1 MKRRVSVLA
10 LMLAAILVVAG
21 CTGKSTTKSGDEVK
35 IRITSGMVGTH
46 PSAESFAWEIEQFN
60 TAYEGKYEAVVEEL
74 PGSTNFGEKMR
85 VMLTA
90 GDVPDIIFPVDNDYL
105 TDAVAA
111 KLILPLD
118 EYLDAD
124 PEWKASISED
134 GLELNSRDGKIYA
147 VPRNRTILGYFYNKE
162 HFEQVGIKPA
172 ETWEE
177 FWANCDKLK
186 AAGITPIAME
196 PTSVGEVLFSA
207 ILASADDEG
216 FELVNGGTSPTKFD
230 SPAMIESL
238 NTLRDAYV
246 KYGPMDGT
254 VAKYENAAN
263 RFMNSQ
269 ASIIANGIWMVN
281 DFEDPNKAPEG
292 FVDKVGVASFPGVI
306 CSYPA
311 LGIGIGAK
319 TEEKI
324 EASLACLKMFT
335 SPERQSLHM
344 GVVGEFPDSP
354 AVGITEEL
362 MKEKPMM
369 AQLWEIHNDVPI
381 KTNILRTYWH
391 PVIIETLNKYL
402 PQFANGEIDANE
414 VAKLLTREAENLQ
427 N

>member
-1 MKRRVSVLA
+1 MKKRVSLLA
-10 LMLAAILVVAG
+10 LALAVMLVLAG
-21 CTGKSTTKSGDEVK
+21 CTGSKTSKESDEIK

-60 TAYEGKYEAVVEEL
+60 TEYEGKYEAVVEEV

-90 GDVPDIIFPVDNDYL
+90 GDVPDVIFPVDNDYL

-111 KLILPLD
+111 KLITPLD

-134 GLELNSRDGKIYA
+134 GLALNTRDGKIYA
-147 VPRNRTILGYFYNKE
+147 IPRNRTILGYFYNKD
-162 HFEQVGIKPA
+162 HFKQVGIKPA

-177 FWANCDKLK
+177 FWENCDKLK
-186 AAGITPIAME
+186 ATGITPIAME

-207 ILASADDEG
+207 ILASAGDEG
-216 FELVNGGTSPTKFD
+216 FELVNSGKSPEKFD
-230 SPAMIESL
+230 SKELIDSL
-238 NTLRDAYV
+238 NVLRDAYA

-292 FVDKVGVASFPGVI
+292 FVNKVGVASFPGVI

-311 LGIGIGAK
+311 LGIGVGAK
-319 TEEKI
+319 NPEKQ
-324 EASLACLKMFT
+324 EAAVACVKMFT
-335 SPERQSLHM
+335 SPERQAYHM

-354 AVGITEEL
+354 KVGITEEL

-369 AQLWEIHNDVPI
+369 AELWNIHNDIPI

-391 PVIIETLNKYL
+391 PVLVETLNKYL
-402 PQFANGEIDANE
+402 PQFANGEIDAKE
-414 VAKLLTREAENLQ
+414 VADLIAREAENLQ